1 MILHTEITGQG
12 QAIVLIHGLFGSYE
26 NLGVIA
32 RALADQWQ
40 VINMDM
46 RNHGRSDWHDNM
58 SYPLMAEDVRET
70 LDHLGLHQ
78 VMLLGHSMGGKIAME
93 FALRYPERVSKLIL
107 ADISPVQN
115 KPRHLEILAALDS
128 IELDSL
134 ESRQQADQQLAMTL
148 QETGVRQ
155 FLLKSLY
162 KDQDKFRWRF
172 HLKALIA
179 NYPQILEAPVSQGPY
194 PGPVL
199 FIKGGDSDYLL
210 PEHQATIQHLF
221 PHSKAKV
228 IMGTGHWLHAEKPV
242 AFAKIVTDFLLSE
255 PS

>member
-32 RALADQWQ
+32 RALAGQWQ
-40 VINMDM
+40 VVNLDM
-46 RNHGRSDWHDNM
+46 RNHGRSGWHDTM
-58 SYPLMAEDVRET
+58 SYALMAEDMKET
-70 LDHLGLHQ
+70 LDHLGLEP
-78 VMLLGHSMGGKIAME
+78 VVLLGHSMGGKIAME

-115 KPRHLEILAALDS
+115 RPRHLEILSALDG
-128 IELDSL
+128 IDLDSL
-134 ESRQQADQQLAMTL
+134 QSRQQADQQLALSVT
-148 QETGVRQ
+148 ETGVRQ

-162 KDQDKFRWRF
+162 KKDDQFRWRF
-172 HLKALIA
+172 NVKALIA
-179 NYPQILEAPVSQGPY
+179 NYPQLLEAPPSKGPY
-194 PGPVL
+194 SGPTL
-199 FIKGGDSDYLL
+199 FIKGAESDYLL
-210 PEHQATIQHLF
+210 PEHQSLIQQLF

-242 AFAKIVTDFLLSE
+242 AFAKIVTDFLLS
-255 PS
+255 

>member
-32 RALADQWQ
+32 RALAGQWQ
-40 VINMDM
+40 VVNLDM
-46 RNHGRSDWHDNM
+46 RNHGRSGWHDTM
-58 SYPLMAEDVRET
+58 SYALMAEDVKET
-70 LDHLGLHQ
+70 LDHLGLEP
-78 VMLLGHSMGGKIAME
+78 VVLLGHSMGGKIAME

-115 KPRHLEILAALDS
+115 RPRHLEILSALDS
-128 IELDSL
+128 IDLSNL
-134 ESRQQADQQLAMTL
+134 QSRQHADQQLALSVT
-148 QETGVRQ
+148 ETGVRQ

-162 KDQDKFRWRF
+162 KKDDQFRWRF
-172 HLKALIA
+172 NVKALIA
-179 NYPQILEAPVSQGPY
+179 NYPQLLEAPPSKGPY
-194 PGPVL
+194 TGPTL
-199 FIKGGDSDYLL
+199 FIKGAESDYLL
-210 PEHQATIQHLF
+210 PEHQSLIQQLF

-242 AFAKIVTDFLLSE
+242 AFAKIVTDFLLS
-255 PS
+255 

>member
-32 RALADQWQ
+32 RALAGQWQ
-40 VINMDM
+40 VVNLDM
-46 RNHGRSDWHDNM
+46 RNHGRSGWHDTM
-58 SYPLMAEDVRET
+58 SYALMAEDVKET
-70 LDHLGLHQ
+70 LDHLGLEP
-78 VMLLGHSMGGKIAME
+78 VVLLGHSMGGKIAME

-115 KPRHLEILAALDS
+115 RPRHLEILSALDS
-128 IELDSL
+128 IDLSNL
-134 ESRQQADQQLAMTL
+134 QSRQQADQQLALSVT
-148 QETGVRQ
+148 ETGVRQ

-162 KDQDKFRWRF
+162 KKDDQFRWRF
-172 HLKALIA
+172 NVKALIA
-179 NYPQILEAPVSQGPY
+179 NYPQLLEAPPSKGPY
-194 PGPVL
+194 TGPTL
-199 FIKGGDSDYLL
+199 FIKGAESDYLL
-210 PEHQATIQHLF
+210 PEHQSLIQQLF

-242 AFAKIVTDFLLSE
+242 AFAKIVTDFLLS
-255 PS
+255 

>member
-32 RALADQWQ
+32 RALAGQWQ
-40 VINMDM
+40 VINLDM
-46 RNHGRSDWHDNM
+46 RNHGRSDWHDSM
-58 SYPLMAEDVRET
+58 SYAMMAEDVKET
-70 LDHLGLHQ
+70 LDHLGLEQ
-78 VMLLGHSMGGKIAME
+78 VILLGHSMGGKIAME

-115 KPRHLEILAALDS
+115 RPRHLEILSALDG
-128 IELDSL
+128 IDLDSL
-134 ESRQQADQQLAMTL
+134 QSRQHADQQLALAIT
-148 QETGVRQ
+148 ETGVRQ

-162 KDQDKFRWRF
+162 KDGDQFRWRF
-172 HLKALIA
+172 NIKALIA
-179 NYPQILEAPVSQGPY
+179 NYSQLLEAPPSKGPY
-194 PGPVL
+194 TGPTL
-199 FIKGGDSDYLL
+199 FIKGAESDYLL
-210 PEHQATIQHLF
+210 PEHQSLIQQLF

-242 AFAKIVTDFLLSE
+242 AFAKIVTDFLLS
-255 PS
+255 

>member
-32 RALADQWQ
+32 RALAGQWQ
-40 VINMDM
+40 VINLDM
-46 RNHGRSDWHDNM
+46 RNHGRSGWHDSM
-58 SYPLMAEDVRET
+58 SYALMAEDVKET
-70 LDHLGLHQ
+70 LDHLGLEQ

-93 FALRYPERVSKLIL
+93 FALRYPDRVNKLIL

-115 KPRHLEILAALDS
+115 KPRHLEILSALDG
-128 IELDSL
+128 IELDNL
-134 ESRQQADQQLAMTL
+134 QSRQQADQQLALSVT
-148 QETGVRQ
+148 ETGVRQ

-162 KDQDKFRWRF
+162 KEGERFRWRF
-172 HLKALIA
+172 NVKALIA
-179 NYPQILEAPVSQGPY
+179 NYPQLLAAPSSKGPY
-194 PGPVL
+194 PGPTL
-199 FIKGGDSDYLL
+199 FIKGAESDYLL
-210 PEHQATIQHLF
+210 PEHQHQIQQLF

-242 AFAKIVTDFLLSE
+242 AFAKIVTDFLLS
-255 PS
+255 

>member
-32 RALADQWQ
+32 RALVGQWQ
-40 VINMDM
+40 VINLDM
-46 RNHGRSDWHDNM
+46 RNHGRSDWHDSM
-58 SYPLMAEDVRET
+58 SYALMAEDVKET
-70 LDHLGLHQ
+70 LDHLGLEP
-78 VMLLGHSMGGKIAME
+78 VVLLGHSMGGKIAME

-115 KPRHLEILAALDS
+115 RPRHLEILSALDG
-128 IELDSL
+128 IDLDSL
-134 ESRQQADQQLAMTL
+134 QSRQHADQQLALAIT
-148 QETGVRQ
+148 ETGVRQ

-162 KDQDKFRWRF
+162 KDGDQFRWRF
-172 HLKALIA
+172 NVKALIA
-179 NYPQILEAPVSQGPY
+179 NYPQLLEAPPSKGPY
-194 PGPVL
+194 TGPTL
-199 FIKGGDSDYLL
+199 FIKGAESDYLL
-210 PEHQATIQHLF
+210 PEHQSLIQQLF

-242 AFAKIVTDFLLSE
+242 AFAKIVTDFLLS
-255 PS
+255 

>member
-32 RALADQWQ
+32 RALAGQWQ
-40 VINMDM
+40 VINLDM
-46 RNHGRSDWHDNM
+46 RNHGRSDWHDSM
-58 SYPLMAEDVRET
+58 SYALMAEDVKET
-70 LDHLGLHQ
+70 LDHLGLEQ
-78 VMLLGHSMGGKIAME
+78 VILLGHSMGGKIAME

-115 KPRHLEILAALDS
+115 RPRHLEILSALDG
-128 IELDSL
+128 IDLDSL
-134 ESRQQADQQLAMTL
+134 QSRQHADQQLALAIT
-148 QETGVRQ
+148 ETGVRQ

-162 KDQDKFRWRF
+162 KDGDQFRWRF
-172 HLKALIA
+172 NIKALIA
-179 NYPQILEAPVSQGPY
+179 NYSQLLEAPPSKGPY
-194 PGPVL
+194 TGPTL
-199 FIKGGDSDYLL
+199 FIKGAESDYLL
-210 PEHQATIQHLF
+210 PEHQSLIQQLF

-242 AFAKIVTDFLLSE
+242 AFAKIVTDFLLS
-255 PS
+255 

>member
-32 RALADQWQ
+32 RALAGQWQ
-40 VINMDM
+40 VINLDM
-46 RNHGRSDWHDNM
+46 RNHGRSDWHDSM
-58 SYPLMAEDVRET
+58 SYALMAEDVKET
-70 LDHLGLHQ
+70 LDHLGLEQ
-78 VMLLGHSMGGKIAME
+78 VIQLGHSMGGKIAME

-115 KPRHLEILAALDS
+115 RPRHLEILSALDGIDLS
-128 IELDSL
+128 NLQ
-134 ESRQQADQQLAMTL
+134 SRQQADQQLALVIT
-148 QETGVRQ
+148 ETGVRQ

-162 KDQDKFRWRF
+162 KDGDQFRWRF
-172 HLKALIA
+172 NVKALIA
-179 NYPQILEAPVSQGPY
+179 NYSQLLEAPPSKGPY
-194 PGPVL
+194 SGPTL
-199 FIKGGDSDYLL
+199 FIKGAESDYLL
-210 PEHQATIQHLF
+210 PEHQSLIQQLF

-242 AFAKIVTDFLLSE
+242 AFAKIVTDFLLS
-255 PS
+255 

>member
-32 RALADQWQ
+32 RALAGPWQ
-40 VINMDM
+40 VVNLDM
-46 RNHGRSDWHDNM
+46 RNHGRSGWHDTM
-58 SYPLMAEDVRET
+58 SYALMAEDVKET
-70 LDHLGLHQ
+70 LDHLGLEP
-78 VMLLGHSMGGKIAME
+78 VVLLGHSMGGKIAME

-115 KPRHLEILAALDS
+115 RPRHLEILSALDS
-128 IELDSL
+128 IDLSNL
-134 ESRQQADQQLAMTL
+134 QSRQQADQQLALSVT
-148 QETGVRQ
+148 ETGVRQ

-162 KDQDKFRWRF
+162 KKDDQFRWRF
-172 HLKALIA
+172 NVKALIA
-179 NYPQILEAPVSQGPY
+179 NYPQLLEAPPSKGPY
-194 PGPVL
+194 TGPTL
-199 FIKGGDSDYLL
+199 FIKGAESDYLL
-210 PEHQATIQHLF
+210 PEHQSLIQQLF

-242 AFAKIVTDFLLSE
+242 AFAKIVTDFLLS
-255 PS
+255 